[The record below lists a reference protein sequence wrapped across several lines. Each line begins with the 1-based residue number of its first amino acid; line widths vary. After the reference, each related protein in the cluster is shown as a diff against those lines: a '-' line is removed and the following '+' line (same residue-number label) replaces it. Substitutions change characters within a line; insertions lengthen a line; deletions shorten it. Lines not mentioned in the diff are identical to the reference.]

1 MVKGYSQEVL
11 VYRHAGGEQDQI
23 ARDNVGLR
31 VVGTGRKLGWVSGVL
46 STEVFRAKEI

>member
-1 MVKGYSQEVL
+1 MVKVYSQEVL
-11 VYRHAGGEQDQI
+11 VYRHIGEEQDQI

-46 STEVFRAKEI
+46 NTEVFRAKEI

>member
-31 VVGTGRKLGWVSGVL
+31 VVGTAGLGWVSGVL